1 MRKGTLMTPTPRTNT
16 PSRNPGIA
24 FSTVAAPVYTLGTN
38 PAERGRLQ
46 QQSQDLAVHTLT
58 LLDHADVPPGARVL
72 ELGCGPSG
80 SIEVLAQRVGPTGS
94 VTAVDIDQTHIAL
107 ARDLASDRGL
117 TNVEVLHGDAR
128 RTGLPSARFDLV
140 HARLLLVNI
149 PRPEDVVVEM
159 VRLVKPGG
167 WVLVDEADGAVSMCY
182 PPHPA
187 WDRLSEILRAAY
199 RSDGADLSI
208 GRKVSN
214 LLRHGGLVEI
224 GTEARVD
231 VNPAGHSRRTLLP
244 DLVASM
250 QAKIVQRGLADAGEL
265 ENLDRQVRH
274 HLADPG
280 TMAVPCLYFLA
291 WGRKPHSQEDTLGG
305 PPSGRGRGDG

>member
-1 MRKGTLMTPTPRTNT
+1 MTPTPRTST
-16 PSRNPGIA
+16 LSRDSGRA
-24 FSTVAAPVYTLGTN
+24 RGTGTSPVYTLGTN
-38 PAERGRLQ
+38 PAERERLR
-46 QQSQDLAVHTLT
+46 QQSQDLAAHTLA
-58 LLDHADVPPGARVL
+58 LLDHADMPPGARVL

-94 VTAVDIDQTHIAL
+94 VTAVDIDQTHVAL
-107 ARDLASDRGL
+107 ARDLACDRGL

-149 PRPEDVVVEM
+149 PGPEDVVAEM

-182 PPHPA
+182 PPHQA
-187 WDRLSEILRAAY
+187 WDRLNEIFRAAY

-208 GRKVSN
+208 GRKVSH
-214 LLRHGGLVEI
+214 LLRHAGLVEI
-224 GTEARVD
+224 GTEARAD
-231 VNPAGHSRRTLLP
+231 VHPAHHSRRTLLP

-250 QAKIVQRGLADAGEL
+250 QTKIIQRGVADAGEL
-265 ENLDRQVRH
+265 EDLDRQVRQ
-274 HLADPG
+274 HLADPD
-280 TMAVPCLYFLA
+280 TVAVPCLYFLA
-291 WGRKPHSQEDTLGG
+291 WGRKPNGQEDTSGSPTSG
-305 PPSGRGRGDG
+305 PER